1 MIERLYSA
9 LHLTDLSVWAVIDLA
24 VLALIIYQLL
34 LLLRGTRSINILLA
48 LGALALVYVATGPGL
63 IHLRAVHSILG
74 NLLLYIPLLVIILF
88 QNQIRQALAR
98 LGRYPLTA
106 MVHRRAE
113 EDLIEEVTL
122 AAVSLA
128 SKRMGALIVIER
140 DMGLRTFSET
150 GITLDARVSYDLL
163 MNIFTRRTPLHDG
176 AVIISE
182 GRIKAA
188 SCYLPLTTNPSLSRT
203 FGTRHRAAV
212 GITEE
217 SDAIAIVVSEER
229 GVAAIAEDGKISGA
243 LDAKGLEAALIV
255 ALGPRVPDR
264 DATNGK
270 KGEERRAAV
279 ITTAG
284 PSDA

>member
-9 LHLTDLSVWAVIDLA
+9 MHLMDLSVWALIDITI
-24 VLALIIYQLL
+24 LALIIYQLL
-34 LLLRGTRSINILLA
+34 VLLRGTRSINIVLA
-48 LGALALVYVATGPGL
+48 LAALALVYVATGPGL
-63 IHLRAVHSILG
+63 IHLRAVHTILG
-74 NLLLYIPLLVIILF
+74 NLLLYIPLLVIVLF

-98 LGRYPLTA
+98 LGRYPLSA
-106 MVHRRAE
+106 LIQRRAE
-113 EDLIEEVTL
+113 ENLVEEVTL

-128 SKRMGALIVIER
+128 SKRMGALIVLER

-150 GITLDARVSYDLL
+150 GIALDARVSYDLL

-176 AVIISE
+176 AVIIGE

-217 SDAIAIVVSEER
+217 SDAIAIVVSEDR
-229 GVAAIAEDGKISGA
+229 GVVSIAENGKISGA

-255 ALGPRVPDR
+255 ALGPRIQ
-264 DATNGK
+264 
-270 KGEERRAAV
+270 ERRTKLRAERQATAV
-279 ITTAG
+279 PSTG